1 MWLSCSGSCLGILLF
16 AIPFVPQKS
25 CVVWRR
31 FHWSRHQSHHV
42 AQRDSV
48 RAWSH
53 NETHQ
58 MVYFLH
64 AVYLLSLPTLW
75 GAENQWRLEDEAQ
88 VWEKLKAQLSDLSN
102 LMNFSSNVK
111 PLEIRASLCIYR
123 WNRSWK
129 NGRSVVTTGE
139 LPTSATQLWKCDHS
153 TTCGQNTNYVFDKE
167 IARDGSNEINGDR
180 FDEVKRMASIKDNS
194 TRKTGRIRPAITK
207 NGWQEK
213 GVLHSMKKSDT
224 LVVVTHEFHITNV
237 YCGGTVGDD
246 RELAH
251 GTIAVDVW
259 RWCGFFGD
267 DRAERKHFIF
277 CSTFWASSV
286 MPFAKIEEGKVH
298 QSFGAGDVE
307 TGEWRRFWEC
317 AKMHCGWEI
326 VGCCSCAIRLF
337 ESGAPFCAKSS
348 LWHPNGLRFQLCFW
362 KWTSCW

>member
-1 MWLSCSGSCLGILLF
+1 MISSFLYSFFYGVGFLNKRREKPFRDQPGTQPISRIFVAWGFVVTFTLVGERCLEVSEVSNTVSMWLSCSGSCLGILLF
-16 AIPFVPQKS
+16 AIPFVTQKD

-31 FHWSRHQSHHV
+31 FHWSRRRTQHL

-64 AVYLLSLPTLW
+64 AVYLLSLPTLL

-123 WNRSWK
+123 WNRSCI

-139 LPTSATQLWKCDHS
+139 LPTSATQLRKCCPSAPKVKIWEHS
-153 TTCGQNTNYVFDKE
+153 TKCGQNTNYVFDKE

-194 TRKTGRIRPAITK
+194 TRKTWRIRPANTK

-213 GVLHSMKKSDT
+213 GVLHSM
-224 LVVVTHEFHITNV
+224 
-237 YCGGTVGDD
+237 
-246 RELAH
+246 
-251 GTIAVDVW
+251 
-259 RWCGFFGD
+259 
-267 DRAERKHFIF
+267 
-277 CSTFWASSV
+277 
-286 MPFAKIEEGKVH
+286 
-298 QSFGAGDVE
+298 
-307 TGEWRRFWEC
+307 
-317 AKMHCGWEI
+317 
-326 VGCCSCAIRLF
+326 
-337 ESGAPFCAKSS
+337 
-348 LWHPNGLRFQLCFW
+348 
-362 KWTSCW
+362 